1 MGGAY
6 RGEIQKEGLVE
17 LRNLKYLVSLEEHGS
32 FTAAAAAN
40 FVTQP
45 AVSIQLKKLQEEL
58 GMRLFEIEG
67 RQVRFTEAGRTVL
80 KYARGYMDLESQ
92 LLKEMNDLQG
102 LRKGRLSLG
111 MIDAASIYVLPGI
124 FARFHELYPGIDVNL
139 EVSSTIPLLRDLENG
154 TLDIVV
160 GSLPLTGHAGVE
172 VFPIYR
178 EALVPIAPPGH
189 ILTRQSVVDPADLAG
204 HPFISFHKESV
215 TRKIIEDALE
225 EIGICLE
232 ITMAI
237 DSQEAIRNLVASGF
251 GLSIL
256 PEWTVNEYIRKG
268 TVAGLDVKGLR
279 MERRLGLIVP
289 AGRYISS
296 TVRAFLDVLRKGLG
310 IDLPDR
316 LCGKGDDKE

>member
-1 MGGAY
+1 M
-6 RGEIQKEGLVE
+6 E
-17 LRNLKYLVSLEEHGS
+17 LRNLKYLVSLEEQGS
-32 FTAAAAAN
+32 FTAAAAVN

-58 GMRLFEIEG
+58 GMRLFETKG
-67 RQVRFTEAGRTVL
+67 RKVRFTEAGRTVL
-80 KYARGYMDLESQ
+80 RYARRYINLESQ
-92 LLKEMNDLQG
+92 LMREMNDLQG

-124 FARFHELYPGIDVNL
+124 FAKFHELYPGIDVNL
-139 EVSSTIPLLRDLENG
+139 EVSSTIPLLSGLENG

-160 GSLPLTGHAGVE
+160 GSLPLTGYDRVE

-189 ILTRQSVVDPADLAG
+189 FLSRQNEVDPADLVG
-204 HPFISFHKESV
+204 HSFISFHKESV
-215 TRKIIEDALE
+215 TRRIIEDALE
-225 EIGICLE
+225 RIGIRLE

-256 PEWTVNEYIRKG
+256 PEWTVNEHIKKG
-268 TVAGLDVKGLR
+268 TVARLNVKGLK

-296 TVRAFLDVLRKGLG
+296 TVQAFLRVLRKGLG

-316 LCGKGDDKE
+316 LCGKGDEKK